1 MQNVVLNVEDMRKQI
16 VLIGMCLALFSASVS
31 AIDVEVGRRVP
42 ACIDV
47 DGDTIPSIMLPQV
60 YVFPKLV
67 FKNAKQEKF
76 YWRTVRDVR
85 KTLPYAKRIGQM
97 VNELD
102 SLLATMDNDKERKK
116 YMELYE
122 DSLVATYKP
131 VFSRMTLSQGKMM
144 IRLVDRQCNRTSYS
158 LVQQFRGRFRA
169 FWWQAFATVLGA
181 DLKVEYDPN
190 DENDRI
196 VERIII
202 LVEAGQL

>member
-1 MQNVVLNVEDMRKQI
+1 MRMRF
-16 VLIGMCLALFSASVS
+16 VFIGICVAFFSVSVS

-42 ACIDV
+42 ACIDIE
-47 DGDTIPSIMLPQV
+47 GDTIPSIMLPQV

-85 KTLPYAKRIGQM
+85 KTLPYAKRIGKM

-131 VFSRMTLSQGKMM
+131 IFSKMTLSQGKMM
-144 IRLVDRQCNRTSYS
+144 IRLVDRQCSRTSYS
-158 LVQQFRGRFRA
+158 LVQQFRGKFRA

-181 DLKVEYDPN
+181 DLKVKYDPN